1 MGLFITRL
9 VLWVMSVVG
18 AEHVQLPGI
27 NLCIQLPDW
36 DPSETHL
43 WMLGLLLFLFS
54 LVITESIKL

>member
-1 MGLFITRL
+1 
-9 VLWVMSVVG
+9 MSVVG